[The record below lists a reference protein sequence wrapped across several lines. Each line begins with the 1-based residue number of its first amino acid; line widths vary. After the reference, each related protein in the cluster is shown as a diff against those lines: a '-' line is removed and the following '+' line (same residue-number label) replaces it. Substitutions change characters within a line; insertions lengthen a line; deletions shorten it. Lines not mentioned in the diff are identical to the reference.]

1 MSTELWFDILTAL
14 TGEEVKID
22 VVTGDSGGGAAIH
35 NLFEEL
41 KKIDVMDILGKM
53 LACDMHNF
61 VKPLE
66 VACVDAW
73 GRQGIGHKTPFQMIW
88 LFVKIIKTIRKD
100 VGRKGLSEMWGSV
113 IEKMRND
120 RLWQSVARNDFPQAF
135 EKFMS
140 KLDELEEVDPDAAF
154 KMSYEAPA
162 NIQDPVFSRWGTVL
176 AATSVFV
183 EHWAV
188 IYFFVLTIKDD
199 KKSDSYLWQ
208 MACALL
214 SLMNNRDDE
223 PTNELKRGVESPQ
236 SDNLTNKCCYYP

>member
-1 MSTELWFDILTAL
+1 
-14 TGEEVKID
+14 
-22 VVTGDSGGGAAIH
+22 
-35 NLFEEL
+35 
-41 KKIDVMDILGKM
+41 M

-88 LFVKIIKTIRKD
+88 LFVKIIKTVRKD

-113 IEKMRND
+113 IEKMRNN

-135 EKFMS
+135 EEFMS
-140 KLDELEEVDPDAAF
+140 KLDELEEVDPDAAL

-188 IYFFVLTIKDD
+188 IYFFALTIKDD

-214 SLMNNRDDE
+214 SLR
-223 PTNELKRGVESPQ
+223 ELKVNS
-236 SDNLTNKCCYYP
+236 